1 MVKEQQDAGPRGCF
15 LIPVFGSIQ
24 GVCPAVPG
32 LYLTISFKCHPVS
45 DTNIHPMIYPAWS
58 AGWPASE
65 PTYPCMPSGSGLW
78 LPSWDTHPF
87 KWQRKG
93 PAFAGTQTCRARLSG
108 LRPSFLTSKHHTAFF
123 FILENPLA
131 LGKKVLND
139 VKFN

>member
-1 MVKEQQDAGPRGCF
+1 M
-15 LIPVFGSIQ
+15 
-24 GVCPAVPG
+24 
-32 LYLTISFKCHPVS
+32 SFKCHPVS

-93 PAFAGTQTCRARLSG
+93 PAFAGTQTCMARLSG

-139 VKFN
+139 IKFN